1 MHLQGG
7 VSPDTN
13 NESAATNHGLA
24 TAAMLD
30 GDATRAAHDDAHNA
44 GGGRSRVRR
53 RPPIPPSGPAHE
65 EHGHPARMPRV
76 RRDNELPRGAHRHQK
91 GEGGENASGE
101 RAAGVRPPP
110 RRPPRDHRRRG
121 CQKLRRGAPKLN
133 STWAIP
139 RRPGFRTSLP
149 KKRESQSSL
158 LILHLP
164 YRWCTCGLMVGV
176 ACARAQERA
185 GYGKANCDARVRTS
199 LLDPFDARWPA
210 G

>member
-65 EHGHPARMPRV
+65 EHGHPARMQRM
-76 RRDNELPRGAHRHQK
+76 RREYELPRGAHRHQK
-91 GEGGENASGE
+91 GEGGENASE
-101 RAAGVRPPP
+101 EWAAGVRPPL
-110 RRPPRDHRRRG
+110 RGPPRDHQRRG
-121 CQKLRRGAPKLN
+121 CQKIRRGAPKLN
-133 STWAIP
+133 STWPIP
-139 RRPGFRTSLP
+139 RCPGLRPRWRPRSVIAKFIAITASP
-149 KKRESQSSL
+149 ML
-158 LILHLP
+158 LVHM
-164 YRWCTCGLMVGV
+164 RSHGRGCMR
-176 ACARAQERA
+176 ARARMGGFWQ
-185 GYGKANCDARVRTS
+185 G
-199 LLDPFDARWPA
+199 
-210 G
+210 

>member
-65 EHGHPARMPRV
+65 EHGHPARMQRM
-76 RRDNELPRGAHRHQK
+76 RREYELPRGAHRHLK

-121 CQKLRRGAPKLN
+121 CQKIRRGAPKKN
-133 STWAIP
+133 SPWPIP
-139 RRPGFRTSLP
+139 RRPGLRP
-149 KKRESQSSL
+149 R
-158 LILHLP
+158 
-164 YRWCTCGLMVGV
+164 RTCGLRQSHAKFIAVTKSPMWLVHMRCHSRVGM
-176 ACARAQERA
+176 RTRERA
-185 GYGKANCDARVRTS
+185 GG
-199 LLDPFDARWPA
+199 LWQ